1 MKAGMDSKTT
11 SRRAQ
16 TKPDPAKPVSA
27 ESASA
32 EAQLIRKALPE
43 ALHEAGL
50 PAALA
55 EPYTT
60 GSSAASVSD
69 LTLEQAIGVQVRQLR
84 RRVGITVSELATAAG
99 LSGGMLSK
107 IENGQIS
114 PSLASLQSLAHALN
128 VPITT
133 FFSTFEEKRDCSYVK
148 AGTGVTIERRGT
160 KAGHQYSLL
169 GHALGG
175 AVVVEPY
182 LITLHKDA
190 VPYPAFQ
197 HEGTEFI
204 YMLSGEVMYRHG
216 DQSYHLTPGD
226 ALLFDSAAPHGP
238 EKLLV
243 KPMTYLSIITYPRE
257 PS

>member
-1 MKAGMDSKTT
+1 MSARMQSKSGPVKISKT
-11 SRRAQ
+11 
-16 TKPDPAKPVSA
+16 PL
-27 ESASA
+27 A
-32 EAQLIRKALPE
+32 EALS
-43 ALHEAGL
+43 EAGL
-50 PAALA
+50 PADAA
-55 EPYTT
+55 EPYAT
-60 GSSAASVSD
+60 GSSAAGVSD

-114 PSLASLQSLAHALN
+114 PSLASLQALALN
-128 VPITT
+128 VPLTT
-133 FFSTFEEKRDCSYVK
+133 FFSTFEEKRDCSFVR
-148 AGTGVTIERRGT
+148 AGTGVIIERRGT

-175 AVVVEPY
+175 QVVVEPY

-190 VPYPAFQ
+190 APYAAFQ

-204 YMLSGEVMYRHG
+204 YMLTGEVVYRHG

-238 EKLLV
+238 EKLIV
-243 KPMTYLSIITYPRE
+243 KPMTYLSIITYGRE
-257 PS
+257 PV